1 MALPWKADLRFRWR
15 NNWAGWVGWGGGGG
29 KSEEQRR
36 GTGLDH
42 PPSVF
47 LEGLTTER
55 FPEQVN
61 SPWLRPGAPLIRR
74 DNGLPQISPFLHNV
88 CQQTLGIRSHSC
100 LLSICAFQSV
110 KADTPLV
117 DPRLI
122 EKFLSFQSGRGVL
135 PEQHKHGWPDTAA
148 SLLRTERGTRGDN
161 SCLSPSNRKRGAAV
175 INFAA

>member
-1 MALPWKADLRFRWR
+1 MSSVLFNFQQLYQHPPLSLPKSHMTCSQPTIDKPYGASLKGRSSLQMKKQLSWMSRLGRE
-15 NNWAGWVGWGGGGG
+15 GG
-29 KSEEQRR
+29 KSEEQHR

-42 PPSVF
+42 PSSVF

-55 FPEQVN
+55 FPKQVN
-61 SPWLRPGAPLIRR
+61 FPWLWPGASLIRQ

-88 CQQTLGIRSHSC
+88 CQQTLGIRSHGC

-122 EKFLSFQSGRGVL
+122 EKFLSF
-135 PEQHKHGWPDTAA
+135 
-148 SLLRTERGTRGDN
+148 
-161 SCLSPSNRKRGAAV
+161 
-175 INFAA
+175 